1 MPKSATHTQGGY
13 VPDGASYIGNVVNQP
28 DNLADIAVS
37 NLVATGPLTRASVSS
52 IVSDKFIRGS
62 GAPNGVV
69 SAVVGTLYVDTAKTL
84 GAAVWRKDSGTG
96 NTGWVVHEGDTGP
109 RRLEDADFATG
120 WTAYAPGGGLYA
132 LAAQRVGRNV
142 TIGAW
147 LTTSGS
153 GSLTLFTLPVGLRP
167 TRLLYASVLNSAG
180 SPVASNYFQILPDGT
195 VNVRSAP
202 VAGLYIFPTLTYATS
217 ETWLSTLPW
226 SPA

>member
-13 VPDGASYIGNVVNQP
+13 IPEGSSYISNVVNQP

-96 NTGWVVHEGDTGP
+96 NTGWVVTEGDTGWRAIAP
-109 RRLEDADFATG
+109 STSGMSGKFMVRRVNNSVYMAD
-120 WTAYAPGGGLYA
+120 YA
-132 LAAQRVGRNV
+132 LSLLTAADPAIGTVVVGTVPTGFRQ
-142 TIGAW
+142 
-147 LTTSGS
+147 TSGS
-153 GSLTLFTLPVGLRP
+153 VRYLYGQNGSTPNKLIAVNAGGVLTAYSVVVGTIQISMANAAITEEQWPTSLPGI
-167 TRLLYASVLNSAG
+167 AA
-180 SPVASNYFQILPDGT
+180 
-195 VNVRSAP
+195 
-202 VAGLYIFPTLTYATS
+202 
-217 ETWLSTLPW
+217 
-226 SPA
+226 